1 MQYRPDIDGL
11 RALSVVSVVL
21 FHAFPHRVP
30 GGFIGVD
37 IFFVISGYLI
47 SGIIF
52 RQLSQGVF
60 SISGFFGRRIVRI
73 FPALLAVILSV
84 VVFGWFV
91 LFSGEYAQLAKH
103 IAASSVFLLN
113 FVLVLESGYFDNL
126 AETKPLLHL
135 WSLAVEEQFYII
147 WPVVLLLMW
156 RLRKVRIWILVL
168 IAVLSMMANL
178 VLVSRYPTEMFF
190 WPVARFWEFI
200 AGGLLAWSFFVQG
213 GMHGNQPS
221 TIKLGD
227 SAALSQKVFGGL
239 SRIPGGLL
247 CLIGISLLIVGIFA
261 LHGELGYPGI
271 WACIPVL
278 GAVMVIGAGSDNRL
292 SQLLLM
298 NPVAVWLGLISYPL
312 YLWHWPLFSFLRIVN
327 GETPAWHLRVA
338 AIFASVL
345 LAWLTYKFIETPIRK
360 RGRYRTTIVTLLI
373 AMAGFGFGGV
383 VLKLQEGVPERS
395 TVSSYQENMN
405 ELSRTRSVDPKC
417 QQVLNIE
424 NRVFDYCRIENSGSE
439 NMIAVIGDSHAHAA
453 FDGIS
458 KGLRKV
464 GFGTILLA
472 NSSCPP
478 FLGSPWGHN
487 EVERMNCS
495 KRIEQVLSSAVSVR
509 NLDTV
514 IMFSRGPVYW
524 TGIEPSL
531 DKRIAPSLDIDSYFD
546 GLQRTVDFLGSRGI
560 DVVYVTE
567 NPELGMNSRDCLGR
581 PLDLKESVDCR
592 LPISSVNERQKE
604 YLQRLSLIQS
614 MDVVS
619 SLSAFCDPE
628 DGMCSPF
635 DADGRLLYAD
645 ADHISVSGSRVQFDR
660 VIAPYLKSRNRI
672 P

>member
-21 FHAFPHRVP
+21 FHAFPNRVP

-52 RQLSQGVF
+52 RQLNQGVF
-60 SISGFFGRRIVRI
+60 SISGFFWRRIVRI

-84 VVFGWFV
+84 IVFGWFV
-91 LFSGEYAQLAKH
+91 LFSGEYAQLGKH

-147 WPVVLLLMW
+147 WPVILLFMW
-156 RLRKVRIWILVL
+156 RLRKFRIWILVL
-168 IAVLSMMANL
+168 IAVLSMMTNL

-213 GMHGNQPS
+213 GIHSNQPS
-221 TIKLGD
+221 TNKLGD
-227 SAALSQKVFGGL
+227 SAVLFQKVFGGFSWIL
-239 SRIPGGLL
+239 GVVL
-247 CLIGISLLIVGIFA
+247 CLIGISLLVVGIFA
-261 LHGELGYPGI
+261 LHGELRYPGI

-292 SQLLLM
+292 SRLLLM

-327 GETPAWHLRVA
+327 GETPAWYLTVA
-338 AIFASVL
+338 AIFASIL
-345 LAWLTYKFIETPIRK
+345 LAWLTYKYIETPIRR
-360 RGRYRTTIVTLLI
+360 RGRSRTTVMILLI
-373 AMAGFGFGGV
+373 AMAGFGFGGFV
-383 VLKLQEGVPERS
+383 IKLHDGVPDRS
-395 TVSSYQENMN
+395 TVSFYQINMN
-405 ELSRTRSVDPKC
+405 ELSRTRSVDSEC
-417 QQVLNIE
+417 NEYLNIVS
-424 NRVFDYCRIENSGSE
+424 RIFDYCRIENSESK

-458 KGLRKV
+458 KGLKNV

-478 FLGSPWGHN
+478 FLGSPWGQN

-495 KRIEQVLSSAVSVR
+495 NRIEQILSSAVSVQ

-524 TGIEPSL
+524 TGIELSL
-531 DKRIAPSLDIDSYFD
+531 DKRVAPSLDIDSYFD
-546 GLQRTVDFLGSRGI
+546 GLQRTVDFFGSRGI

-567 NPELGMNSRDCLGR
+567 NPELDTNSSDCLGR
-581 PLDLKESVDCR
+581 PLELKERTDCR
-592 LPISSVNERQKE
+592 LRISSVNERQKE
-604 YLQRLSLIQS
+604 YLQGLSRIQS
-614 MDVVS
+614 MDVIS

-628 DGMCSPF
+628 NGMCSPF
-635 DADGRLLYAD
+635 DANGRLLYAD
-645 ADHISVSGSRVQFDR
+645 ADHISVSGSRVQFDQ